1 MAHPTDRPRRLRPD
15 HAMAAALLLSVSV
28 HAAGVLVLTVPSEH
42 RAPTTDVVGDARE
55 LVLGFDLPEPM
66 PEPTPAPPEP
76 APAPPA
82 PEPEPIP
89 AAPVEPPP
97 PAPTPA
103 PPAPEPLASR
113 PAEAERPAP
122 KTSFAVS
129 LSDAPKPAAMTEAR
143 PAAPATPPMPA
154 PPPPAPR
161 TAPVAAF
168 AGVKAEQARR
178 VVYAVDVSGVMVGS
192 LPFVLE
198 ELQRCV
204 ARLEPDQQFQVVLF
218 SDPTPPPSATDD
230 DSAGEHNPR
239 FDGDR
244 ASAPGALPA
253 LSELL
258 PLAKWLGDGT
268 KSPALLEVSEASRRG
283 LAELAAG
290 VKADGM
296 SNPLTGLRLALSMKP
311 DVVFLL
317 TRGIHRSGTTWGP
330 GEAGVLAALDE
341 ANPKDSK
348 GRRATTIR
356 TVQFV
361 APDPSG
367 LLERIAKEHGGGT
380 CTVLTVAD
388 LKKAARPAVKR

>member
-1 MAHPTDRPRRLRPD
+1 
-15 HAMAAALLLSVSV
+15 MAAALLLSVSV
-28 HAAGVLVLTVPSEH
+28 HAAGVLVLTVPAGH
-42 RAPTTDVVGDARE
+42 RAPTTDVVGDAPE
-55 LVLGFDLPEPM
+55 LVLGFDLPPVVE
-66 PEPTPAPPEP
+66 
-76 APAPPA
+76 PAPPA
-82 PEPEPIP
+82 PEPVPTPPAPEPDP
-89 AAPVEPPP
+89 TPP
-97 PAPTPA
+97 PAPVVAAPPEPPPA
-103 PPAPEPLASR
+103 VAAVEPAPEPLAQN
-113 PAEAERPAP
+113 PPAP
-122 KTSFAVS
+122 EPAKPKASFAVA
-129 LSDAPKPAAMTEAR
+129 LDDVPKPAPSTKAVHT
-143 PAAPATPPMPA
+143 PPTTPPMPA
-154 PPPPAPR
+154 PPPPAVKP
-161 TAPVAAF
+161 APVAAF

-192 LPFVLE
+192 LPFVME

-204 ARLEPDQQFQVVLF
+204 ARLSPEQQFQVVLF

-230 DSAGEHNPR
+230 PEGAEHNPR

-244 ASAPGALPA
+244 TSPTGALPT
-253 LSELL
+253 LTELL

-268 KSPALLEVSEASRRG
+268 KAPGLMDVSEASRAK

-330 GEAGVLAALDE
+330 GEADVLAALDE
-341 ANPKDSK
+341 ANPKDAS

-367 LLERIAKEHGGGT
+367 LLDRIAGQHGGGS

-388 LKKAARPAVKR
+388 LKKAARPAAKR